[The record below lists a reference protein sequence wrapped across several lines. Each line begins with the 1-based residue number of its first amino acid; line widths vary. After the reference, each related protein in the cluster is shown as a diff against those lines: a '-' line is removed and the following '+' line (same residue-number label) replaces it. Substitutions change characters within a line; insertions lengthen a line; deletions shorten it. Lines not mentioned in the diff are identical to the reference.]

1 MDSVGDANL
10 TAVLL
15 HDPGANR
22 QAEPGG
28 IATPAKAR
36 LEDMFNVVRANAAA
50 GVREFDDHLVLT
62 PCGTKFGPQR
72 NRDAAAGRRVP
83 NRIRNQVESYL
94 LKRALIAHN
103 RILTVI
109 NETIQ

>member
-36 LEDMFNVVRANAAA
+36 LEDMLNVVSPDATASV
-50 GVREFDDHLVLT
+50 GEFDDHAVLT
-62 PCGTKFGPQR
+62 PCGTRFGP
-72 NRDAAAGRRVP
+72 
-83 NRIRNQVESYL
+83 
-94 LKRALIAHN
+94 
-103 RILTVI
+103 
-109 NETIQ
+109 